1 MRRRRY
7 QRQNG
12 TLCGICCLLTIWR
25 IYVEFCLD
33 RRTSPHLPLPQAC
46 YFQPQ
51 QFSNSYPPNF
61 QNRPFPAG
69 YTNSSCPFSFQSIM
83 STSCCQTSLQL
94 LSTFAQPSSFSRP
107 FGFPFSKQF
116 FLTKLHER
124 LLQVGI
130 PTLGFSGHSIRKGAA
145 VTAAMNGIS

>member
-1 MRRRRY
+1 MSIWGWSEEITFPPHCLNPPSNYQWNWVRRRRY

-33 RRTSPHLPLPQAC
+33 RRTSPHLPLLQAC

-83 STSCCQTSLQL
+83 SSSCSQTSLQL
-94 LSTFAQPSSFSRP
+94 LSTFTQPSSFFPP
-107 FGFPFSKQF
+107 FW
-116 FLTKLHER
+116 L
-124 LLQVGI
+124 
-130 PTLGFSGHSIRKGAA
+130 
-145 VTAAMNGIS
+145 